1 VSNNSEP
8 LQGIINWI
16 RLHFVVFNLGL
27 FFFFLVVFIPLVA
40 FSPYCPT
47 TTSTTTCT
55 PDSWVIIWAM
65 ATFFFAGG
73 LGGITCNLRGI
84 FEYYYEKEFLPDS
97 YIEPYCVRPWM
108 GAGCGL
114 ITFFLLSFL
123 NSALSNT
130 NSEAWTTFS
139 GRVPY
144 IGLAILAGFGSHEFM
159 ERVKEI
165 VKTTFSSN
173 ASGPQTEVSTTTIG
187 TWDANGKGPENI
199 QVNKDEIVLLIGK
212 LDDKI
217 NFKWQ
222 IFQQGQ
228 TPSKPDGESV
238 AIRFSGGNAETR
250 LAKAREHARLR
261 AEEEGKTNW
270 EELEKK

>member
-1 VSNNSEP
+1 MCATDEGR
-8 LQGIINWI
+8 LQCTISWI
-16 RLHFVVFNLGL
+16 RLHFVVFNLLL
-27 FFFFLVVFIPLVA
+27 FIIFLVPFISLVA
-40 FSPYCPT
+40 FSPYC
-47 TTSTTTCT
+47 STTPCVLN
-55 PDSWVIIWAM
+55 SSIIGWAM
-65 ATFFFAGG
+65 ATFFCAGG
-73 LGGITCNLRGI
+73 LGGITCNLRGL
-84 FEYYYEKEFLPDS
+84 FEYYYEKEYLPDS

-123 NSALSNT
+123 NSALSNA

-139 GRVPY
+139 GRIPY

-187 TWDANGKGPENI
+187 RWDTNGNGPESI
-199 QVNKDEIVLLIGK
+199 QVDKDEVVLLIGK
-212 LDDKI
+212 LDENA

-222 IFQQGQ
+222 TYEEGQ
-228 TPSKPDGESV
+228 TIPKPKGKSV
-238 AIRFSGGNAETR
+238 AFRFYGGDAQSR
-250 LAKAREHARLR
+250 LAKANEHARLR
-261 AEEEGKTNW
+261 DEEEGKTN
-270 EELEKK
+270 